1 MLMPVKPVRP
11 QTLTLKSYLDKFKE
25 GDVKGD
31 ADTQRAVGCY
41 TDRMFNELV
50 VSVLIGEYIPPLILG
65 ETSNYSESYVEDGLQ
80 RTTALSMFR
89 YGNKAVSKDI
99 TDSEI
104 AYQVKVKDKNGN
116 YKLDGNDNFIKEWE
130 VCDIKNKTYSQ
141 LPEELKMKFD
151 EYQIGLAVH
160 PDSTKEDISRRIRI
174 YNEHENMKAAQRA
187 LTYIPTY
194 AKNIKKI
201 ISNNRFYKD
210 CIEYSD
216 KEFTNGLYEKIL
228 CETDMIIYH
237 LDEWQSVVKTM
248 GMYIED
254 NASEE
259 EFEKI
264 NALATRLYNILGDD
278 KYKNL
283 FSKKNTYLWTALF
296 EKFTKYNFEDCMF
309 INFLKEFNEIL
320 GDRELMVMT

>member
-31 ADTQRAVGCY
+31 ADTQRAMGCY

-283 FSKKNTYLWTALF
+283 FSKKNTYYGQHYLR
-296 EKFTKYNFEDCMF
+296 NSQN
-309 INFLKEFNEIL
+309 IILKIVCSSIF
-320 GDRELMVMT
+320 

>member
-31 ADTQRAVGCY
+31 ADTQRAMGCY

-151 EYQIGLAVH
+151 EYLLLNQGRPVSQEELIEHVWDASADSFSGSIRVHMSSLRKKLKVVLGYDPIVNKIGEGYKVVE
-160 PDSTKEDISRRIRI
+160 DKIKE
-174 YNEHENMKAAQRA
+174 
-187 LTYIPTY
+187 
-194 AKNIKKI
+194 
-201 ISNNRFYKD
+201 
-210 CIEYSD
+210 
-216 KEFTNGLYEKIL
+216 
-228 CETDMIIYH
+228 
-237 LDEWQSVVKTM
+237 
-248 GMYIED
+248 
-254 NASEE
+254 
-259 EFEKI
+259 
-264 NALATRLYNILGDD
+264 
-278 KYKNL
+278 
-283 FSKKNTYLWTALF
+283 
-296 EKFTKYNFEDCMF
+296 
-309 INFLKEFNEIL
+309 
-320 GDRELMVMT
+320 